1 MKNIKFK
8 TEQSIP
14 ANSKSKPTVFNDK
27 YDRSGLLRILLFIAG
42 TIIIAKLFYVQII
55 RHDYYNTKALAEH
68 VKKYDVS
75 AKRGIIYASDGDKTI
90 PVVLND
96 ERFELYADPKNI
108 VDADKAAE
116 QIGSSIGMDKQA
128 IKTLLMQ
135 KNRYVVIA
143 KKLPKDQAQK
153 VADLKIKGIG
163 QRKVYVRTYPQGQLA
178 AQVFGFVNDDQKGQ
192 YGIEENKDKELAGQ
206 IGQMKA
212 VTDIKGVPLA
222 LSNDNIQ
229 TQPRNGDDITLTI
242 DVGMQKMLEDAIA
255 DGVART
261 QSKYGSAIV
270 IDPKNG
276 EVKAMANYPT
286 YDPSQYDKVKDSNI
300 FNNKAVT
307 GAWEPGSVMKP
318 LTMSAA
324 FNEGTLNKNSS
335 YYDSGLVEV
344 DDRKI
349 TNSISWGARTMTM
362 QDIISK
368 SLNTGAVYMLKS
380 LGGGGLNEQS
390 RTTFYKYLTDKY
402 RFGKPT
408 NIEQSGENIGS
419 VGGPNDGYGLN
430 VRYSNMSFGQGVT
443 ITPIQ
448 LVAAYSALVN
458 GGTYYQPSL
467 IKDTKTG
474 IFKPIEVEKNV
485 ISPQVSE
492 DVKSLMQGGLEAN
505 NKPAVRAGYR
515 LGAKS
520 GTAQIADNTGNYR
533 EDAYNGTYIG
543 YIEGQKLEY
552 VVMVRLDEPKT
563 SGFASS
569 EAAKTWAQISNKLI
583 DNYNISPKK

>member
-14 ANSKSKPTVFNDK
+14 ANSKSKPTIFNDK

-108 VDADKAAE
+108 VDADKTAE

-286 YDPSQYDKVKDSNI
+286 YDPSQYDKVKDGNI